1 MNLFFPPLHR
11 HHRIKLPPISTWHL
25 SDWQWQQHPLIKCYF
40 REYCT
45 RTIIIVVGKRLKKT
59 EVSLVPSVDSRSTR
73 NGKLP
78 LNKLP
83 WKLNRRITPAR
94 HTVNARL
101 SKHTHTLYPN
111 IAGHWGEINF
121 TNPRKTF
128 ANKTV
133 YLISIPQQQQQC
145 FLWRRKC
152 ARENL
157 PWLINHKTFFSACPR
172 VHFLAPPPTDWD
184 WDWPLNKTNKWTC
197 PVDVPPGSVKHMH
210 TYQFNIHPIRPELLL
225 AYHYNKQW
233 MPTLR
238 SIIRILLPRTQ
249 TWKWTATRRSSRNK
263 SSPLVKVRRGMCI
276 RMVPLKVP
284 QTRPDPTW
292 RINGAAED

>member
-25 SDWQWQQHPLIKCYF
+25 SDWQWLQHPLIKCYF

-145 FLWRRKC
+145 FLKSMTKEMR
-152 ARENL
+152 ARE
-157 PWLINHKTFFSACPR
+157 PS
-172 VHFLAPPPTDWD
+172 
-184 WDWPLNKTNKWTC
+184 
-197 PVDVPPGSVKHMH
+197 
-210 TYQFNIHPIRPELLL
+210 L
-225 AYHYNKQW
+225 AYQSQNFL
-233 MPTLR
+233 LR
-238 SIIRILLPRTQ
+238 VST
-249 TWKWTATRRSSRNK
+249 
-263 SSPLVKVRRGMCI
+263 SPLPCTTTYWLRLR
-276 RMVPLKVP
+276 LA
-284 QTRPDPTW
+284 T
-292 RINGAAED
+292 E